1 MVVLVA
7 APRRPSEKGPTVRT
21 TSLLLS
27 ASVGAVLAMGVTVL
41 PASAA
46 TAVPA
51 VPSSPQPSAIPAV
64 PATPTPV
71 EAGYVSVSPASVAPG
86 GSVRVSGTCP
96 EPPAGAPEP
105 TVQSVTSAAFTGQ
118 EAFSKT
124 DPMAFDGTATVASSA
139 AAGSHPVLLTCSN
152 GTATGSVTVTG
163 GGSGPTP
170 VPAPHPSG
178 HSSGSDGGSAG
189 ETTHGGVFAVATDTP
204 AAPEQPAESGTP
216 WGWIA
221 GGVAVVVVAG
231 GGAAYA
237 ATRRRRGGDA
247 DTPTQQMHL

>member
-1 MVVLVA
+1 
-7 APRRPSEKGPTVRT
+7 VRT

-139 AAGSHPVLLTCSN
+139 TAGAHPVLLTCSN

-163 GGSGPTP
+163 GGAGPTP
-170 VPAPHPSG
+170 TPAPH
-178 HSSGSDGGSAG
+178 HSSTTG
-189 ETTHGGVFAVATDTP
+189 ETTHGGVFAVTADTP

-237 ATRRRRGGDA
+237 ATRRRRPADPDA
-247 DTPTQQMHL
+247 PTEQLRR

>member
-1 MVVLVA
+1 M
-7 APRRPSEKGPTVRT
+7 RT

-27 ASVGAVLAMGVTVL
+27 ASVGAVLAMGVAVL
-41 PASAA
+41 PAYAA

-51 VPSSPQPSAIPAV
+51 VPSSPQPSANPAV

-71 EAGYVSVSPASVAPG
+71 EAGYLSVSPASVAPG

-118 EAFSKT
+118 ETFSKT

-139 AAGSHPVLLTCSN
+139 TAGSHPVLLTCSN
-152 GTATGSVTVTG
+152 GTATGSVTVAGGGAGPTPAPAPHPAG
-163 GGSGPTP
+163 GGST
-170 VPAPHPSG
+170 PSG
-178 HSSGSDGGSAG
+178 HSSGGESAQ
-189 ETTHGGVFAVATDTP
+189 GGVFAVTADSPVVTEEPT
-204 AAPEQPAESGTP
+204 EHGTP

-247 DTPTQQMHL
+247 DAPTQRMHL